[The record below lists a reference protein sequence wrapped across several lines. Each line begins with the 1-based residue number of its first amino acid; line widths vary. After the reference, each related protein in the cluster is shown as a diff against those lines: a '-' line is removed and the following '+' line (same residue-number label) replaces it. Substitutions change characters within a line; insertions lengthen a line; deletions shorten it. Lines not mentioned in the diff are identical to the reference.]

1 MAEELTRFTLDGG
14 GTVIVE
20 TRNPATRVENVGRA
34 GKSVANAALSL
45 RDALG
50 SVTETASEVLAG
62 FQSMSHRPDEVEI
75 QLGVNFD
82 AVFGMVIANA
92 STGGH
97 IEVTLRWA
105 GGAAPDRP
113 AGAPGRVPESEQG
126 EAAVRS
132 E

>member
-1 MAEELTRFTLDGG
+1 MAELTRFTLDGG

-20 TRNPATRVENVGRA
+20 TSDHAARVENTGRA
-34 GKSVANAALSL
+34 SKSVANAALSL

-50 SVTETASEVLAG
+50 SVTAAASDVLAG
-62 FQSMSHRPDEVEI
+62 FQSMSHRPNEVEI

-82 AVFGMVIANA
+82 ATFGMVIASA

-105 GGAAPDRP
+105 GAPAP
-113 AGAPGRVPESEQG
+113 AQPEGDINAHAPTGSELP
-126 EAAVRS
+126 V
-132 E
+132 

>member
-1 MAEELTRFTLDGG
+1 MAEELTRFALADG
-14 GTVIVE
+14 GTVIVQ
-20 TRNPATRVENVGRA
+20 TRNAATRVENVGRA
-34 GKSVANAALSL
+34 GKSVADAALSL
-45 RDALG
+45 QHALG
-50 SVTETASEVLAG
+50 SVTATASEVLAG
-62 FQSMSHRPDEVEI
+62 FQSMSRRPDEVEI

-113 AGAPGRVPESEQG
+113 AGTPEPVPESEQG

>member
-1 MAEELTRFTLDGG
+1 MAEELTRFALADG

-20 TRNPATRVENVGRA
+20 TRDPATRVENTGRA

-50 SVTETASEVLAG
+50 SVTAAASDVLAG
-62 FQSMSHRPDEVEI
+62 FQSMTHRPDEVEI

-82 AVFGMVIANA
+82 ATFGMVIASA

-97 IEVTLRWA
+97 IEVTLRWT
-105 GGAAPDRP
+105 GGAAP
-113 AGAPGRVPESEQG
+113 
-126 EAAVRS
+126 AAAA